1 MSLNKEEKMMDNN
14 IDNSAQSNI
23 TNNINELKI
32 DTLKQLLHKQK
43 RRNWKYNK

>member
-32 DTLKQLLHKQK
+32 DTLKELLLIKKKKLKIQ
-43 RRNWKYNK
+43 